1 MSFVPVPEGCDFP
14 IHNLPYGVFSTAG
27 HGPAPSRTGKLRPS
41 SARPAAHRAQEVSAK
56 RPLRSPAGPVLRPP
70 AAAGRGHRR
79 RPAGGLPA
87 ADAWV
92 RRSHPVVSQP
102 WPTGCCKGR
111 KSKQWPGG
119 DPRTNGHVKPW
130 SVRPQH
136 SVPPRVP
143 LYPLAAPTPPF
154 PEYKSSVTAGAPT
167 SFPEDSGINGLRV
180 WPVAFRRRAAAL
192 FTPECAGT
200 APWKVCGG
208 RAPSRRPLEA
218 SGSLSCG
225 RGGHAARSSKKWLS
239 SAGSLLPSGVG
250 SSVGEVAQDPPC
262 PYPEYGASGVPVLS
276 SWPVTAVA
284 VFQRGHRGPGSQQW
298 DRDRVGRLPGQP
310 SPRQGLPGARGQCVC
325 GSGLTLDP
333 GLTCMDSGSL
343 LLPRRNEQ
351 LVDIRL
357 GTPALSSLDNR
368 QSWPFGELGAG

>member
-1 MSFVPVPEGCDFP
+1 M
-14 IHNLPYGVFSTAG
+14 
-27 HGPAPSRTGKLRPS
+27 
-41 SARPAAHRAQEVSAK
+41 
-56 RPLRSPAGPVLRPP
+56 
-70 AAAGRGHRR
+70 
-79 RPAGGLPA
+79 
-87 ADAWV
+87 
-92 RRSHPVVSQP
+92 VSQP

-218 SGSLSCG
+218 SGSL
-225 RGGHAARSSKKWLS
+225 RYRPRLQLWLPASSS
-239 SAGSLLPSGVG
+239 PGV
-250 SSVGEVAQDPPC
+250 
-262 PYPEYGASGVPVLS
+262 
-276 SWPVTAVA
+276 VA
-284 VFQRGHRGPGSQQW
+284 VSPGWAGCQGEAPLPASSQ
-298 DRDRVGRLPGQP
+298 LPI
-310 SPRQGLPGARGQCVC
+310 VWV
-325 GSGLTLDP
+325 
-333 GLTCMDSGSL
+333 
-343 LLPRRNEQ
+343 EH
-351 LVDIRL
+351 
-357 GTPALSSLDNR
+357 
-368 QSWPFGELGAG
+368 E

>member
-1 MSFVPVPEGCDFP
+1 M
-14 IHNLPYGVFSTAG
+14 
-27 HGPAPSRTGKLRPS
+27 
-41 SARPAAHRAQEVSAK
+41 
-56 RPLRSPAGPVLRPP
+56 
-70 AAAGRGHRR
+70 
-79 RPAGGLPA
+79 
-87 ADAWV
+87 
-92 RRSHPVVSQP
+92 VSQP

-218 SGSLSCG
+218 SGSL
-225 RGGHAARSSKKWLS
+225 RYRPRLQLWLPASSSPGVVAVSPGWAGCQGEAPLPAS
-239 SAGSLLPSGVG
+239 SQLPIVWWNTSELNQPSLKLFI
-250 SSVGEVAQDPPC
+250 Q
-262 PYPEYGASGVPVLS
+262 PVLWTLGWELGVTDTCHTPPPS
-276 SWPVTAVA
+276 CSWTRTAPKA
-284 VFQRGHRGPGSQQW
+284 LCE
-298 DRDRVGRLPGQP
+298 DRDG
-310 SPRQGLPGARGQCVC
+310 GL
-325 GSGLTLDP
+325 
-333 GLTCMDSGSL
+333 
-343 LLPRRNEQ
+343 RNTHG
-351 LVDIRL
+351 VIR
-357 GTPALSSLDNR
+357 S
-368 QSWPFGELGAG
+368 